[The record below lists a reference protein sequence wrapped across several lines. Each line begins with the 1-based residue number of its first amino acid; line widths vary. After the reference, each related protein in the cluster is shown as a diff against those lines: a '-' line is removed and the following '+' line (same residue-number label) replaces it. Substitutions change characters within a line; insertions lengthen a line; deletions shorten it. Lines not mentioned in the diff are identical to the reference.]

1 MGNKEKD
8 EFSLIYDEYI
18 TKIYRFIFLKVSTP
32 EIAEDLSSEVFTRT
46 WKEFNRKEIENIQ
59 AFLYGVAR
67 NLIADHYRVKEKGTI
82 VSIEGSFDIQDE
94 DENLQDRAK
103 VDSDMEMV
111 RNALSDINEE
121 YQNYII
127 WRYLEELS
135 ITEIAEIID
144 KSEESV
150 RVGVHRA
157 LQSLKGKLPIEGE

>member
-1 MGNKEKD
+1 MGNREKD

-18 TKIYRFIFLKVSTP
+18 TKIYRFIFLKVSTA

-67 NLIADHYRVKEKGTI
+67 NLIADHYRIKGKVKI
-82 VSIEGSFDIQDE
+82 VSIEGSFDVLDE
-94 DENLQDRAK
+94 DEDIQDRAK
-103 VDSDMEMV
+103 IDSDMEMV
-111 RNALSDINEE
+111 KNALSDINED
-121 YQNYII
+121 YQDYII

-135 ITEIAEIID
+135 ISEIAEILD

>member
-1 MGNKEKD
+1 MGNREKD

-18 TKIYRFIFLKVSTP
+18 TKIYRFVFLKVNTS
-32 EIAEDLSSEVFTRT
+32 EIAEDLSSEVFART
-46 WKEFNRKEIENIQ
+46 WKEFNRKEIKNIQ

-67 NLIADHYRVKEKGTI
+67 NLIADYYRTGEKRKI
-82 VSIEGSFDIQDE
+82 VAIEATFDVQDE
-94 DENLQDRAK
+94 DDLQNR
-103 VDSDMEMV
+103 VNIDSDMEMV
-111 RNALSDINEE
+111 RKALSDINED

-135 ITEIAEIID
+135 ISEIAEIID